1 MKVVLDAGAL
11 IAVDR
16 RDRRVGAMLRVIQQQ
31 SMPVHTSGAVVA
43 QVWRDGRRQ
52 VNLTRVLAG
61 VEIAPLDEIAAK
73 RVGEL
78 LAASRTSDLADAHV
92 AWLVRSGDVV
102 LTSDVADITA
112 LLKARRITAQL
123 IAV

>member
-1 MKVVLDAGAL
+1 
-11 IAVDR
+11 
-16 RDRRVGAMLRVIQQQ
+16 
-31 SMPVHTSGAVVA
+31 MPVHTSGAVVA

-52 VNLTRVLAG
+52 VNLTRILAG
-61 VEIAPLDEIAAK
+61 VEIAHLDEVAAR

-78 LAASRTSDLADAHV
+78 LAVSRITDLADAHV
-92 AWLVRSGDVV
+92 AWLVRPGDAVR
-102 LTSDVADITA
+102 TSDVADITA

>member
-1 MKVVLDAGAL
+1 MKVILDAGAL

-16 RDRRVGAMLRVIQQQ
+16 RDRRVGAMLRVLQQQ
-31 SMPVHTSGAVVA
+31 STPVHTSGAVVA

-52 VNLTRVLAG
+52 VNLTRILAG
-61 VEIAPLDEIAAK
+61 VEIAPLDDVAAK

-78 LAASRTSDLADAHV
+78 LAVSRTTDLADAHV
-92 AWLVRSGDVV
+92 AWLVRPGDVV
-102 LTSDVADITA
+102 LTSDVTDITA